1 LTLDNSFSSNDWRTS
16 DKQREM
22 INDKLDKMSKKEAGL
37 LIRLIQ
43 AIFDDRPSNRN

>member
-1 LTLDNSFSSNDWRTS
+1 MTADPNFSNDWRS
-16 DKQREM
+16 SQKQREM
-22 INDKLDKMSKKEAGL
+22 INDNVEKLSKKEAGL